1 MKKIGIVSLI
11 IIIFDRIFK
20 VLVTNN
26 LTLNVR
32 NKVIDGFFYI
42 TNCHNDGAA
51 FSLFSG
57 NVLFLILITFMV
69 LYLIYKTIEKNN
81 INRKY
86 DGYISFKNKKWL
98 IKHGDYNEILN
109 QNLVLMIS
117 NKETLESEYGNII
130 LAGHNNKYVF
140 SNLYKLNIGD
150 EIIVG
155 DFNYEYLFKVY
166 DISKVNIKNKS
177 ILDNVYDNK
186 ILTLITCTS
195 NNQIRYVVTAKYI
208 HTISHN

>member
-1 MKKIGIVSLI
+1 MLKKIVSLI
-11 IIIFDRIFK
+11 IITISSFFIINNFK
-20 VLVTNN
+20 EVKDYDD
-26 LTLNVR
+26 NV
-32 NKVIDGFFYI
+32 D
-42 TNCHNDGAA
+42 
-51 FSLFSG
+51 L
-57 NVLFLILITFMV
+57 L
-69 LYLIYKTIEKNN
+69 IEKNN

-98 IKHGDYNEILN
+98 IKNGDYNEILN

>member
-1 MKKIGIVSLI
+1 MLKKIVSLI
-11 IIIFDRIFK
+11 IITISSFFIINNFK
-20 VLVTNN
+20 EVKDYDD
-26 LTLNVR
+26 NV
-32 NKVIDGFFYI
+32 D
-42 TNCHNDGAA
+42 
-51 FSLFSG
+51 L
-57 NVLFLILITFMV
+57 L
-69 LYLIYKTIEKNN
+69 IEKNN

-98 IKHGDYNEILN
+98 IKYGDYNEILN

-140 SNLYKLNIGD
+140 SNLYKLNKDD
-150 EIIVG
+150 EIIVS

-166 DISKVNIKNKS
+166 DISKVNIKNKN
-177 ILDNVYDNK
+177 ILDNVYDKK

>member
-1 MKKIGIVSLI
+1 MLKKIVSLI
-11 IIIFDRIFK
+11 IITISSFFIINNFK
-20 VLVTNN
+20 EVKDYDD
-26 LTLNVR
+26 NV
-32 NKVIDGFFYI
+32 D
-42 TNCHNDGAA
+42 
-51 FSLFSG
+51 L
-57 NVLFLILITFMV
+57 L
-69 LYLIYKTIEKNN
+69 IEKNN

-98 IKHGDYNEILN
+98 IKYGDYNEILN

-140 SNLYKLNIGD
+140 SNLYKLNIND
-150 EIIVG
+150 DIIVS

-177 ILDNVYDNK
+177 ILDNVYDKK

>member
-1 MKKIGIVSLI
+1 MLKKIVSLI
-11 IIIFDRIFK
+11 
-20 VLVTNN
+20 
-26 LTLNVR
+26 
-32 NKVIDGFFYI
+32 
-42 TNCHNDGAA
+42 
-51 FSLFSG
+51 
-57 NVLFLILITFMV
+57 LITISSFFIINNFKEV
-69 LYLIYKTIEKNN
+69 KDYDDNVDLLIEKND

-98 IKHGDYNEILN
+98 IKYGDYNEILN

-140 SNLYKLNIGD
+140 SNLYKLNKDD
-150 EIIVG
+150 EIIVS

-166 DISKVNIKNKS
+166 DISKINIKNKS
-177 ILDNVYDNK
+177 ILDNVYDKK

>member
-1 MKKIGIVSLI
+1 MLKKIVSLI
-11 IIIFDRIFK
+11 
-20 VLVTNN
+20 
-26 LTLNVR
+26 
-32 NKVIDGFFYI
+32 
-42 TNCHNDGAA
+42 
-51 FSLFSG
+51 
-57 NVLFLILITFMV
+57 LITISSFFIINNFKEV
-69 LYLIYKTIEKNN
+69 KDYDDNVDLLIEKNN

-98 IKHGDYNEILN
+98 IKYGDYNEILN

-140 SNLYKLNIGD
+140 SNLYKLNKDD
-150 EIIVG
+150 EIIVS
-155 DFNYEYLFKVY
+155 DFNYEYVFKVY
-166 DISKVNIKNKS
+166 NISKVNIKNKS
-177 ILDNVYDNK
+177 ILDNVYDKK

>member
-1 MKKIGIVSLI
+1 MLKKIVSLI
-11 IIIFDRIFK
+11 IITISSFFIINNFK
-20 VLVTNN
+20 EVKDYDD
-26 LTLNVR
+26 NV
-32 NKVIDGFFYI
+32 D
-42 TNCHNDGAA
+42 
-51 FSLFSG
+51 L
-57 NVLFLILITFMV
+57 L
-69 LYLIYKTIEKNN
+69 IEKNN

-98 IKHGDYNEILN
+98 IKYGDYNEILN

-140 SNLYKLNIGD
+140 SNLYKLNKDD
-150 EIIVG
+150 EIIVSG
-155 DFNYEYLFKVY
+155 FNYEYLFKVY

-177 ILDNVYDNK
+177 ILDNVYDKK

>member
-1 MKKIGIVSLI
+1 MLKKIVSLI
-11 IIIFDRIFK
+11 IITISSFFIINNFK
-20 VLVTNN
+20 EVKDYDD
-26 LTLNVR
+26 NV
-32 NKVIDGFFYI
+32 D
-42 TNCHNDGAA
+42 
-51 FSLFSG
+51 L
-57 NVLFLILITFMV
+57 L
-69 LYLIYKTIEKNN
+69 IEKNN

-98 IKHGDYNEILN
+98 IKYGDYNEILN

-117 NKETLESEYGNII
+117 NKETVESEYGNII

-140 SNLYKLNIGD
+140 SNLYKLNKDD
-150 EIIVG
+150 EIIVS

-177 ILDNVYDNK
+177 ILDNVYDKK

>member
-1 MKKIGIVSLI
+1 MLKKIVSLI
-11 IIIFDRIFK
+11 
-20 VLVTNN
+20 
-26 LTLNVR
+26 
-32 NKVIDGFFYI
+32 
-42 TNCHNDGAA
+42 
-51 FSLFSG
+51 
-57 NVLFLILITFMV
+57 LITISSFFIINNFKEV
-69 LYLIYKTIEKNN
+69 KDYDDNVDLLIEKNN
-81 INRKY
+81 INKKY

-98 IKHGDYNEILN
+98 IKYGDYNEILN

-140 SNLYKLNIGD
+140 SNLYKLNKDD
-150 EIIVG
+150 EIIVS

-177 ILDNVYDNK
+177 ILDNVYDKK

>member
-1 MKKIGIVSLI
+1 MLKKIVSLI
-11 IIIFDRIFK
+11 IITISSFFIINNFK
-20 VLVTNN
+20 E
-26 LTLNVR
+26 
-32 NKVIDGFFYI
+32 VIDY
-42 TNCHNDGAA
+42 DD
-51 FSLFSG
+51 
-57 NVLFLILITFMV
+57 NVDLL
-69 LYLIYKTIEKNN
+69 IEKNN

-98 IKHGDYNEILN
+98 IKYGDYNEILN

-140 SNLYKLNIGD
+140 SNLYKLNKDD
-150 EIIVG
+150 EIIVS

-177 ILDNVYDNK
+177 ILDNVYDKK

>member
-1 MKKIGIVSLI
+1 MLKKIVSLI
-11 IIIFDRIFK
+11 
-20 VLVTNN
+20 
-26 LTLNVR
+26 
-32 NKVIDGFFYI
+32 
-42 TNCHNDGAA
+42 
-51 FSLFSG
+51 
-57 NVLFLILITFMV
+57 LITISSFFIINNFKEV
-69 LYLIYKTIEKNN
+69 KDYDDNVDLLIEKNN

-98 IKHGDYNEILN
+98 IKYGDYNEILN

-140 SNLYKLNIGD
+140 SNLYKLNIND
-150 EIIVG
+150 EIIVS

-166 DISKVNIKNKS
+166 DISKVNIKNKI
-177 ILDNVYDNK
+177 ILDNVYDKK

>member
-1 MKKIGIVSLI
+1 MLKKIVSLI
-11 IIIFDRIFK
+11 
-20 VLVTNN
+20 
-26 LTLNVR
+26 
-32 NKVIDGFFYI
+32 
-42 TNCHNDGAA
+42 
-51 FSLFSG
+51 
-57 NVLFLILITFMV
+57 LITISSFFIINNFKEV
-69 LYLIYKTIEKNN
+69 KDYDDNVDLLIEKNN

-98 IKHGDYNEILN
+98 IKNGDYNEILN

-140 SNLYKLNIGD
+140 SNLYKLNKDD
-150 EIIVG
+150 EIIVS

-177 ILDNVYDNK
+177 ILDNAYDKK

>member
-1 MKKIGIVSLI
+1 MLKKIVSLI
-11 IIIFDRIFK
+11 
-20 VLVTNN
+20 
-26 LTLNVR
+26 
-32 NKVIDGFFYI
+32 
-42 TNCHNDGAA
+42 
-51 FSLFSG
+51 
-57 NVLFLILITFMV
+57 LITISSFFIINNFKEV
-69 LYLIYKTIEKNN
+69 KDYDDNVDLLIEKNN

-98 IKHGDYNEILN
+98 IKYGDYNEILN

-140 SNLYKLNIGD
+140 SNLYKLNKD
-150 EIIVG
+150 DKIIVS

-177 ILDNVYDNK
+177 ILDNVYDKK

>member
-1 MKKIGIVSLI
+1 MLKKIVSLI
-11 IIIFDRIFK
+11 IITISSF
-20 VLVTNN
+20 
-26 LTLNVR
+26 
-32 NKVIDGFFYI
+32 
-42 TNCHNDGAA
+42 
-51 FSLFSG
+51 
-57 NVLFLILITFMV
+57 FLINNFKEVKDYNNNVDL
-69 LYLIYKTIEKNN
+69 LIEKNN

-98 IKHGDYNEILN
+98 IRYGDYNEILN

-140 SNLYKLNIGD
+140 SNLYKLNKDD
-150 EIIVG
+150 EIIVS

-177 ILDNVYDNK
+177 ILDNVYDKK

>member
-1 MKKIGIVSLI
+1 MLKKIVSLI
-11 IIIFDRIFK
+11 IITISSFFIINNFK
-20 VLVTNN
+20 EVKDYDD
-26 LTLNVR
+26 NV
-32 NKVIDGFFYI
+32 D
-42 TNCHNDGAA
+42 
-51 FSLFSG
+51 L
-57 NVLFLILITFMV
+57 L
-69 LYLIYKTIEKNN
+69 IEKNN

-98 IKHGDYNEILN
+98 IKNGDYNEILN

-140 SNLYKLNIGD
+140 SNLYKLNKDD
-150 EIIVG
+150 EIIVS

-166 DISKVNIKNKS
+166 DIFKMNIKNKS
-177 ILDNVYDNK
+177 ILDNVYDKK

>member
-1 MKKIGIVSLI
+1 MLKKIVSLI
-11 IIIFDRIFK
+11 
-20 VLVTNN
+20 
-26 LTLNVR
+26 
-32 NKVIDGFFYI
+32 
-42 TNCHNDGAA
+42 
-51 FSLFSG
+51 
-57 NVLFLILITFMV
+57 LITISSFFIINNFKEV
-69 LYLIYKTIEKNN
+69 KDYDDNVDLLIEKNN

-98 IKHGDYNEILN
+98 IKYGDYNEILN

-140 SNLYKLNIGD
+140 SNLYKLNKD
-150 EIIVG
+150 NEIIVS

-177 ILDNVYDNK
+177 ILDNAYDKK

>member
-1 MKKIGIVSLI
+1 MLKKIVSLI
-11 IIIFDRIFK
+11 
-20 VLVTNN
+20 
-26 LTLNVR
+26 
-32 NKVIDGFFYI
+32 
-42 TNCHNDGAA
+42 
-51 FSLFSG
+51 
-57 NVLFLILITFMV
+57 LITISSFFIINNFKEV
-69 LYLIYKTIEKNN
+69 KDYDDNVDLLIEKNN

-98 IKHGDYNEILN
+98 IKYGDYNEILN

-140 SNLYKLNIGD
+140 SNLYKLNIDD
-150 EIIVG
+150 EIIVS

-166 DISKVNIKNKS
+166 DISKVDIKNKS
-177 ILDNVYDNK
+177 ILDNVYDKK

>member
-1 MKKIGIVSLI
+1 MLKKIVSLI
-11 IIIFDRIFK
+11 IITISSFFIINNFK
-20 VLVTNN
+20 EVKDYDD
-26 LTLNVR
+26 NV
-32 NKVIDGFFYI
+32 D
-42 TNCHNDGAA
+42 
-51 FSLFSG
+51 L
-57 NVLFLILITFMV
+57 L
-69 LYLIYKTIEKNN
+69 IEKNN

-98 IKHGDYNEILN
+98 MKYGDYNEILN

-140 SNLYKLNIGD
+140 SNLYKLNKDD
-150 EIIVG
+150 EIIVS

-177 ILDNVYDNK
+177 ILDNVYDKK
-186 ILTLITCTS
+186 ILTLITCT
-195 NNQIRYVVTAKYI
+195 NYGQERLVVKAREI
-208 HTISHN
+208 

>member
-1 MKKIGIVSLI
+1 MLKKIVSLI
-11 IIIFDRIFK
+11 
-20 VLVTNN
+20 
-26 LTLNVR
+26 
-32 NKVIDGFFYI
+32 
-42 TNCHNDGAA
+42 
-51 FSLFSG
+51 
-57 NVLFLILITFMV
+57 LITISSFFIINNFKEV
-69 LYLIYKTIEKNN
+69 KDYDDNVDLVIEKNN

-98 IKHGDYNEILN
+98 IKYGDYNEILN

-140 SNLYKLNIGD
+140 SNLYKLNKDD
-150 EIIVG
+150 EIIVS

-177 ILDNVYDNK
+177 ILDNVYDKK
-186 ILTLITCTS
+186 ILTLITCTC

>member
-1 MKKIGIVSLI
+1 MLKKIVSLI
-11 IIIFDRIFK
+11 
-20 VLVTNN
+20 
-26 LTLNVR
+26 
-32 NKVIDGFFYI
+32 
-42 TNCHNDGAA
+42 
-51 FSLFSG
+51 
-57 NVLFLILITFMV
+57 LITISSFFIINNFKEV
-69 LYLIYKTIEKNN
+69 KDYDDNVDLLIEKNN

-98 IKHGDYNEILN
+98 IKYGDYNKILN

-140 SNLYKLNIGD
+140 SNLYKLNKDD
-150 EIIVG
+150 EIIVS

-177 ILDNVYDNK
+177 ILDNAYDKK

>member
-1 MKKIGIVSLI
+1 MLKKIVSLI
-11 IIIFDRIFK
+11 IITISSFFIINNFK
-20 VLVTNN
+20 EVKDYDD
-26 LTLNVR
+26 NV
-32 NKVIDGFFYI
+32 D
-42 TNCHNDGAA
+42 
-51 FSLFSG
+51 L
-57 NVLFLILITFMV
+57 L
-69 LYLIYKTIEKNN
+69 IEKNN

-98 IKHGDYNEILN
+98 IKYGDYNEILN

-117 NKETLESEYGNII
+117 NKEVLESEYGNII

-140 SNLYKLNIGD
+140 SNLYKLNIND
-150 EIIVG
+150 EIIVS

-177 ILDNVYDNK
+177 ILDNVYDKK

>member
-1 MKKIGIVSLI
+1 MLKKIVSLI
-11 IIIFDRIFK
+11 
-20 VLVTNN
+20 
-26 LTLNVR
+26 
-32 NKVIDGFFYI
+32 
-42 TNCHNDGAA
+42 
-51 FSLFSG
+51 
-57 NVLFLILITFMV
+57 LITISSFFIINNFKEV
-69 LYLIYKTIEKNN
+69 KDYDDNVDLLIEKNN

-98 IKHGDYNEILN
+98 IKYGDYNEILN

-140 SNLYKLNIGD
+140 SNLYKLNKDD
-150 EIIVG
+150 EIIVS
-155 DFNYEYLFKVY
+155 DFNYEYLLKVY

-177 ILDNVYDNK
+177 ILDNVYDKK

>member
-1 MKKIGIVSLI
+1 MLKKIVSLI
-11 IIIFDRIFK
+11 
-20 VLVTNN
+20 
-26 LTLNVR
+26 
-32 NKVIDGFFYI
+32 
-42 TNCHNDGAA
+42 
-51 FSLFSG
+51 
-57 NVLFLILITFMV
+57 LITIPSFFIINNFKEV
-69 LYLIYKTIEKNN
+69 KDYDDNVDLLIEKNN

-98 IKHGDYNEILN
+98 IKNGDYNEILN

-140 SNLYKLNIGD
+140 SNLYKLNKDD
-150 EIIVG
+150 EIIVS

-166 DISKVNIKNKS
+166 DISKVNIKNKN
-177 ILDNVYDNK
+177 ILDNVYDKK

>member
-1 MKKIGIVSLI
+1 MLKKIVSLI
-11 IIIFDRIFK
+11 
-20 VLVTNN
+20 
-26 LTLNVR
+26 
-32 NKVIDGFFYI
+32 
-42 TNCHNDGAA
+42 
-51 FSLFSG
+51 
-57 NVLFLILITFMV
+57 LITISSFFIINNFKEV
-69 LYLIYKTIEKNN
+69 KDYDDNVDLLIEKNN

-98 IKHGDYNEILN
+98 IKYGDYNEILN

-140 SNLYKLNIGD
+140 SNLYKLNKDD
-150 EIIVG
+150 EIIVS

-177 ILDNVYDNK
+177 ILDNAYDKK

-195 NNQIRYVVTAKYI
+195 NQIRYVVTAKYI

>member
-1 MKKIGIVSLI
+1 MLKKIVSLI
-11 IIIFDRIFK
+11 
-20 VLVTNN
+20 
-26 LTLNVR
+26 
-32 NKVIDGFFYI
+32 
-42 TNCHNDGAA
+42 
-51 FSLFSG
+51 
-57 NVLFLILITFMV
+57 LITISSFFIINNFKEV
-69 LYLIYKTIEKNN
+69 KDYDDNVDLLIEKNN

-98 IKHGDYNEILN
+98 IKYGDYTEILN

-140 SNLYKLNIGD
+140 SNLYKLNKDD
-150 EIIVG
+150 EIIVS

-177 ILDNVYDNK
+177 ILDNVYDKK

>member
-1 MKKIGIVSLI
+1 MLKKIVSLI
-11 IIIFDRIFK
+11 
-20 VLVTNN
+20 
-26 LTLNVR
+26 
-32 NKVIDGFFYI
+32 
-42 TNCHNDGAA
+42 
-51 FSLFSG
+51 
-57 NVLFLILITFMV
+57 LITISSFFIKNNFKEV
-69 LYLIYKTIEKNN
+69 KDYDDNVDLLIEKNN

-98 IKHGDYNEILN
+98 IKYGDYNEILN

-140 SNLYKLNIGD
+140 SNLYKLNKDD
-150 EIIVG
+150 EIIVS

-177 ILDNVYDNK
+177 ILDNAYDKK

>member
-1 MKKIGIVSLI
+1 MLKKIVSLI
-11 IIIFDRIFK
+11 IITISSFFIINNFK
-20 VLVTNN
+20 EVKDYDD
-26 LTLNVR
+26 NV
-32 NKVIDGFFYI
+32 D
-42 TNCHNDGAA
+42 
-51 FSLFSG
+51 L
-57 NVLFLILITFMV
+57 L
-69 LYLIYKTIEKNN
+69 IEKNN

-98 IKHGDYNEILN
+98 IKYGDYNEILN

-140 SNLYKLNIGD
+140 SNLYKLNKDD
-150 EIIVG
+150 EIIVS

>member
-1 MKKIGIVSLI
+1 MLKKIVSLI
-11 IIIFDRIFK
+11 IITISSFFIINNFK
-20 VLVTNN
+20 EVKDYDD
-26 LTLNVR
+26 NV
-32 NKVIDGFFYI
+32 D
-42 TNCHNDGAA
+42 
-51 FSLFSG
+51 L
-57 NVLFLILITFMV
+57 L
-69 LYLIYKTIEKNN
+69 IEKNN

-98 IKHGDYNEILN
+98 IKYGDYNEILN

-117 NKETLESEYGNII
+117 NKEVLESEYGNII

-140 SNLYKLNIGD
+140 SNLYKLNITD
-150 EIIVG
+150 EIIVS

-177 ILDNVYDNK
+177 ILDNVYDKK

>member
-1 MKKIGIVSLI
+1 MLKKIVSLI
-11 IIIFDRIFK
+11 IITISSFFIINNFK
-20 VLVTNN
+20 EVKDYDD
-26 LTLNVR
+26 NV
-32 NKVIDGFFYI
+32 D
-42 TNCHNDGAA
+42 
-51 FSLFSG
+51 L
-57 NVLFLILITFMV
+57 L
-69 LYLIYKTIEKNN
+69 IEKNN

-98 IKHGDYNEILN
+98 IKYGDYNEILN

-117 NKETLESEYGNII
+117 NKETLESKYGNII

-140 SNLYKLNIGD
+140 SNLYKLNKDD
-150 EIIVG
+150 EIIVS

-177 ILDNVYDNK
+177 ILDNAYDKK

>member
-1 MKKIGIVSLI
+1 MLKKIVSLI
-11 IIIFDRIFK
+11 
-20 VLVTNN
+20 
-26 LTLNVR
+26 
-32 NKVIDGFFYI
+32 
-42 TNCHNDGAA
+42 
-51 FSLFSG
+51 
-57 NVLFLILITFMV
+57 LITISSFFIINNFKEV
-69 LYLIYKTIEKNN
+69 KDYDDNVDLLIEKNN

-98 IKHGDYNEILN
+98 IKNGDYNEILN

-117 NKETLESEYGNII
+117 NKETLESKYGNII

-140 SNLYKLNIGD
+140 SNLYKLNKDD
-150 EIIVG
+150 EIIVS

-166 DISKVNIKNKS
+166 DISKVNIKNNS
-177 ILDNVYDNK
+177 ILDNVYDKK

>member
-1 MKKIGIVSLI
+1 MLKKIVSLI
-11 IIIFDRIFK
+11 IITISSFFIINNFK
-20 VLVTNN
+20 EVKDYDD
-26 LTLNVR
+26 NV
-32 NKVIDGFFYI
+32 D
-42 TNCHNDGAA
+42 
-51 FSLFSG
+51 L
-57 NVLFLILITFMV
+57 L
-69 LYLIYKTIEKNN
+69 IEKNN

-86 DGYISFKNKKWL
+86 AGYISFKNKKWL
-98 IKHGDYNEILN
+98 IKYGDYNEILN

-140 SNLYKLNIGD
+140 SNLYKLNKDD
-150 EIIVG
+150 EIIVS

-177 ILDNVYDNK
+177 ILDNVYDKK

>member
-1 MKKIGIVSLI
+1 MLKKIVSLI
-11 IIIFDRIFK
+11 IITISSFFIINNFK
-20 VLVTNN
+20 EVKDYDD
-26 LTLNVR
+26 NV
-32 NKVIDGFFYI
+32 D
-42 TNCHNDGAA
+42 
-51 FSLFSG
+51 L
-57 NVLFLILITFMV
+57 L
-69 LYLIYKTIEKNN
+69 IEKNN

-98 IKHGDYNEILN
+98 IKYGDYNEILN

-140 SNLYKLNIGD
+140 SNLYKLNKDD
-150 EIIVG
+150 EIIVS

-177 ILDNVYDNK
+177 ILDNVYDKK
-186 ILTLITCTS
+186 ILTLITCTN
-195 NNQIRYVVTAKYI
+195 NNQIR
-208 HTISHN
+208 

>member
-1 MKKIGIVSLI
+1 MLKKIVSLI
-11 IIIFDRIFK
+11 
-20 VLVTNN
+20 
-26 LTLNVR
+26 
-32 NKVIDGFFYI
+32 
-42 TNCHNDGAA
+42 
-51 FSLFSG
+51 
-57 NVLFLILITFMV
+57 LITISSFFIINNFKEV
-69 LYLIYKTIEKNN
+69 KDYDDNVDLLIEKNN

-98 IKHGDYNEILN
+98 IKYGDYNEILN
-109 QNLVLMIS
+109 QNLVLLIS

-140 SNLYKLNIGD
+140 SNLYKLNKDD
-150 EIIVG
+150 EIIVS

-177 ILDNVYDNK
+177 ILDNVYDKK

>member
-1 MKKIGIVSLI
+1 MLKKIVSLI
-11 IIIFDRIFK
+11 
-20 VLVTNN
+20 
-26 LTLNVR
+26 
-32 NKVIDGFFYI
+32 
-42 TNCHNDGAA
+42 
-51 FSLFSG
+51 
-57 NVLFLILITFMV
+57 LITISSFFIINNFKEV
-69 LYLIYKTIEKNN
+69 KDYDDNVDLLIEKNN

-86 DGYISFKNKKWL
+86 AGYISFKNKKWL
-98 IKHGDYNEILN
+98 IKYGDYNEILN

-140 SNLYKLNIGD
+140 SNLYKLNKDD
-150 EIIVG
+150 EIIVS

-177 ILDNVYDNK
+177 ILDNVYDKK

>member
-1 MKKIGIVSLI
+1 MLKKIVSLI
-11 IIIFDRIFK
+11 
-20 VLVTNN
+20 
-26 LTLNVR
+26 
-32 NKVIDGFFYI
+32 
-42 TNCHNDGAA
+42 
-51 FSLFSG
+51 
-57 NVLFLILITFMV
+57 LITISSFFIINNFKEV
-69 LYLIYKTIEKNN
+69 KDYDDNVDLLIEKNN

-98 IKHGDYNEILN
+98 IKYGDYNEILN

-117 NKETLESEYGNII
+117 NKEKLESEYGNII

-140 SNLYKLNIGD
+140 SNLYKLNKDD
-150 EIIVG
+150 EIIVS

-177 ILDNVYDNK
+177 ILDNVYDKK

>member
-1 MKKIGIVSLI
+1 MLKKIVSLI
-11 IIIFDRIFK
+11 IITISSFFIINNFK
-20 VLVTNN
+20 EVKDYDD
-26 LTLNVR
+26 NV
-32 NKVIDGFFYI
+32 D
-42 TNCHNDGAA
+42 
-51 FSLFSG
+51 L
-57 NVLFLILITFMV
+57 L
-69 LYLIYKTIEKNN
+69 IEKNN

-98 IKHGDYNEILN
+98 IRYGDYNEILN

-140 SNLYKLNIGD
+140 SNLYKLNKDD
-150 EIIVG
+150 EIIVS

-177 ILDNVYDNK
+177 ILDNVYDKK

>member
-1 MKKIGIVSLI
+1 MLKKIVSLI
-11 IIIFDRIFK
+11 IITISSFFIINNFK
-20 VLVTNN
+20 EVKDYDD
-26 LTLNVR
+26 NV
-32 NKVIDGFFYI
+32 D
-42 TNCHNDGAA
+42 
-51 FSLFSG
+51 L
-57 NVLFLILITFMV
+57 L
-69 LYLIYKTIEKNN
+69 IEKNN

-98 IKHGDYNEILN
+98 IKYGDYNEILN

-140 SNLYKLNIGD
+140 SNLYKLNKDD
-150 EIIVG
+150 EIIVS

-166 DISKVNIKNKS
+166 DIFKMNIKNKS
-177 ILDNVYDNK
+177 ILDNVYDKK